1 MPLILYFPIID
12 KLFVCVLIS
21 WIKFYLCA
29 TNFLITV
36 YHLNLSKMPAKIRL
50 QRHGRK
56 RFAYYHIVI
65 ADSRAPRDGS
75 NVERIGSYNPN
86 TNPATIDLDF
96 DKALTWLANGA
107 QPTDTVRAILSY
119 KGVMY
124 KKHLLG
130 GVAKGAFTA
139 EEAET
144 RFEAWVAEKANK
156 VQAKKDSLVTNSET
170 SKKAQFDMEVKKNAE
185 RAKAIAKRNADE
197 AAAARAA
204 SAPAPVV
211 AEEVVEVPEVP
222 EVAEEAATEETEG

>member
-1 MPLILYFPIID
+1 
-12 KLFVCVLIS
+12 
-21 WIKFYLCA
+21 
-29 TNFLITV
+29 
-36 YHLNLSKMPAKIRL
+36 MPAKIRL

-56 RFAYYHIVI
+56 RYAYYHIVI
-65 ADSRAPRDGS
+65 ADTRAPRDGQ

-96 DKALTWLANGA
+96 DKALTWLVNGA

-144 RFEAWVAEKANK
+144 KFEAWVAEKANK
-156 VQAKKDSLVTNSET
+156 VQAKKDGLVVSSE
-170 SKKAQFDMEVKKNAE
+170 SSRKSQLEMEAKKNAE
-185 RAKAIAKRNADE
+185 RANAIAKRNAE
-197 AAAARAA
+197 AAAAARAA

-211 AEEVVEVPEVP
+211 EE
-222 EVAEEAATEETEG
+222 EVAEEAAPEETEG

>member
-1 MPLILYFPIID
+1 
-12 KLFVCVLIS
+12 
-21 WIKFYLCA
+21 
-29 TNFLITV
+29 
-36 YHLNLSKMPAKIRL
+36 MPAKIRL

-75 NVERIGSYNPN
+75 NIERIGSYNPN

-96 DKALTWLANGA
+96 DKAITWLSNGA

-139 EEAET
+139 EEAEA

-156 VQAKKDSLVTNSET
+156 VQAKKDGLVSASE
-170 SKKAQFDMEVKKNAE
+170 SSRKAQFDLEAKKNTA
-185 RAKAIAKRNADE
+185 RSAAITKRTAE
-197 AAAARAA
+197 AAAAAKAA
-204 SAPAPVV
+204 SAPAPAPVAEPE
-211 AEEVVEVPEVP
+211 AEEVAP
-222 EVAEEAATEETEG
+222 

>member
-1 MPLILYFPIID
+1 
-12 KLFVCVLIS
+12 
-21 WIKFYLCA
+21 
-29 TNFLITV
+29 
-36 YHLNLSKMPAKIRL
+36 MPAKIRL

-75 NVERIGSYNPN
+75 NIERIGSYNPN

-96 DKALTWLANGA
+96 DKALTWLVNGA

-144 RFEAWVAEKANK
+144 KFEAWVAEKANK
-156 VQAKKDSLVTNSET
+156 VQAKKDGLVVNSES
-170 SKKAQFDMEVKKNAE
+170 SKKAQLDMEAKKNAE
-185 RAKAIAKRNADE
+185 RANAIAKRNANA

-204 SAPAPVV
+204 SAPKVEAVEE
-211 AEEVVEVPEVP
+211 EEVPEVTPEVAPEIIPEEVP
-222 EVAEEAATEETEG
+222 EVAPEVAPEIIPEEVPEVAPEEAAPEKTEG

>member
-1 MPLILYFPIID
+1 LRH
-12 KLFVCVLIS
+12 K
-21 WIKFYLCA
+21 
-29 TNFLITV
+29 FLITV

-56 RFAYYHIVI
+56 RYAYYHIVI

-86 TNPATIDLDF
+86 TNPATIELDF

-156 VQAKKDSLVTNSET
+156 VQAKKDGLVVDAES
-170 SKKAQFDMEVKKNAE
+170 SRKSQFDMEAKKNAE
-185 RAKAIAKRNADE
+185 RAKAIAKRNAD
-197 AAAARAA
+197 AVIAARAA
-204 SAPAPVV
+204 SAPTPV
-211 AEEVVEVPEVP
+211 ATEVTE
-222 EVAEEAATEETEG
+222 EVAEEAAPEEAEG

>member
-1 MPLILYFPIID
+1 
-12 KLFVCVLIS
+12 
-21 WIKFYLCA
+21 
-29 TNFLITV
+29 
-36 YHLNLSKMPAKIRL
+36 MPAKIRL

-75 NVERIGSYNPN
+75 NIERIGSYNPN

-222 EVAEEAATEETEG
+222 EVAEEAAAEETEG

>member
-1 MPLILYFPIID
+1 M
-12 KLFVCVLIS
+12 
-21 WIKFYLCA
+21 FYLCA

-36 YHLNLSKMPAKIRL
+36 YQFKLSKMPAKIRL
-50 QRHGRK
+50 QRNGRK
-56 RFAYYHIVI
+56 RYAYYHIVI
-65 ADSRAPRDGS
+65 ADSRAPRDGK

-96 DKALTWLANGA
+96 DKALIWLNNGA

-119 KGVMY
+119 KGVLF

-144 RFEAWVAEKANK
+144 KFEAWVAEKANK
-156 VQAKKDSLVTNSET
+156 VQAKKDGLVVNSES
-170 SKKAQFDMEVKKNAE
+170 SKKAQLEMEAKKSAE
-185 RAKAIAKRNADE
+185 RANAIAKRNAE
-197 AAAARAA
+197 AAAASRAA

-211 AEEVVEVPEVP
+211 EE
-222 EVAEEAATEETEG
+222 EVAEEAASEETEG

>member
-1 MPLILYFPIID
+1 LRD
-12 KLFVCVLIS
+12 K
-21 WIKFYLCA
+21 
-29 TNFLITV
+29 FLITV
-36 YHLNLSKMPAKIRL
+36 YQLNLSKMPAKIRL

-56 RFAYYHIVI
+56 RYAYYHIVI

-96 DKALTWLANGA
+96 DKALTWLNNGA

-119 KGVMY
+119 KGVLY

-144 RFEAWVAEKANK
+144 RFEAWMTEKANK
-156 VQAKKDSLVTNSET
+156 IQAKKEGLLTNIES
-170 SKKAQFDMEVKKNAE
+170 SQKAQFDMEAKKNAE
-185 RAKAIAKRNADE
+185 RVQTIAKRNADA

-204 SAPAPVV
+204 ATPAPV
-211 AEEVVEVPEVP
+211 AEEVAK
-222 EVAEEAATEETEG
+222 EVAPEETEG

>member
-1 MPLILYFPIID
+1 LPALSLIVIYFKVDFEFRIN
-12 KLFVCVLIS
+12 VLS
-21 WIKFYLCA
+21 LRHKF
-29 TNFLITV
+29 FITV
-36 YHLNLSKMPAKIRL
+36 YQLKSSKMPAKIRL

-65 ADSRAPRDGS
+65 ADSRAPRDGK

-96 DKALTWLANGA
+96 DKALTWLNNGA

-139 EEAET
+139 EEAEAK
-144 RFEAWVAEKANK
+144 FEAWVAEKANK
-156 VQAKKDSLVTNSET
+156 VQAKKDGLVVSSDS
-170 SKKAQFDMEVKKNAE
+170 SKKAQFAMEAKKNAE
-185 RAKAIAKRNADE
+185 RANAIAKRNAE
-197 AAAARAA
+197 AAAAAKAA
-204 SAPAPVV
+204 SAPAPAAV
-211 AEEVVEVPEVP
+211 EE
-222 EVAEEAATEETEG
+222 EVAEEAAPEETEA